1 MQPNRTDAANRGGT
15 TDTDPKRDAGG
26 LLTETHWLVTK
37 VMRYRAVNLFLLALF
52 VTLAVPL
59 AAHAQGVD
67 VHGVV
72 DTLLGKY
79 KTAGEAWIITIQNAA
94 TKLFWLLATISLAW
108 TCISMGIKQADLVE
122 IVAELCRFIMFT
134 GFFFWLLLNGASF
147 ANGII
152 NSLRQVGGE
161 AAGTGQAIYPGDLIT
176 LGMQVFQQEML
187 QINILL
193 PAATGIPAAIA
204 LIILIICALIA
215 VNMILLLCA
224 AWIVLYA
231 GLIFLGFGG
240 CRWTSDMAINYYRSV
255 LGVGV
260 SLMTMQ
266 LIIGIGI
273 QFLQQLV
280 ASTGSNPDAGQV
292 AIIMCATIILAVI
305 SHRLPHMVAG
315 MILGGGNNGAI
326 GGVGVMTLL
335 AGGMMGANWAGR
347 LGANPTAPVATDGV
361 GEGAKML
368 QDRISAVEAA
378 MGAQSSSQASS
389 LAGSS
394 GSSQTSWSN
403 SGAAAS
409 AQARQSAGGGR
420 GSSRS
425 AGVVGAGKMNVGSG
439 SDGKPQLGQRLV
451 SDTGVKP
458 VEPPEP
464 PLERPMSPDEQRGF
478 GPDGNSDPNDGGNV
492 T

>member
-1 MQPNRTDAANRGGT
+1 
-15 TDTDPKRDAGG
+15 
-26 LLTETHWLVTK
+26 
-37 VMRYRAVNLFLLALF
+37 MRRSRLAVSLILLLALF
-52 VTLAVPL
+52 LFLPTV
-59 AAHAQGVD
+59 AHAQSANVQ
-67 VHGVV
+67 GVV

-79 KTAGEAWIITIQNAA
+79 KSVGQTWAITIVNAA
-94 TKLFWLLATISLAW
+94 TNLFWVLATISLAW
-108 TCISMGIKQADLVE
+108 TCISMAIKQADLVE
-122 IVAELCRFIMFT
+122 IVAELCRFIMVT
-134 GFFFWLLLNGASF
+134 GLFYWLLMNGPTF
-147 ANGII
+147 ANDIV

-161 AAGTGQAIYPGDLIT
+161 AAGTGESIYPGKLIN

-240 CRWTSDMAINYYRSV
+240 CRWTSDMAINYYRTV

-280 ASTGSNPDAGQV
+280 ASTGKNPDAGQV
-292 AIIMCATIILAVI
+292 AIIMCATIILGVI

-315 MILGGGNNGAI
+315 MVLGGGHNGAI

-335 AGGMMGANWAGR
+335 AAGMTGSSLAGR
-347 LGANPTAPVATDGV
+347 LGGNPAAAIATEGV

-389 LAGSS
+389 FTEPPA
-394 GSSQTSWSN
+394 SQTSWSN
-403 SGAAAS
+403 SGATA
-409 AQARQSAGGGR
+409 AQARQSGGSGRQSRRNGGVGGG
-420 GSSRS
+420 
-425 AGVVGAGKMNVGSG
+425 GKMNFG
-439 SDGKPQLGQRLV
+439 SDSGGGTESGQGSV

-458 VEPPEP
+458 AEPPEP

-478 GPDGNSDPNDGGNV
+478 GPDGNSDPNESGKV
-492 T
+492 S